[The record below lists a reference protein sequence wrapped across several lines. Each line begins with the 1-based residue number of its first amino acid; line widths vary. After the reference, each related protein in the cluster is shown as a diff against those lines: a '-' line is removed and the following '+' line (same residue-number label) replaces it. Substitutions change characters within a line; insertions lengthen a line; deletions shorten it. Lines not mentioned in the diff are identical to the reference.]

1 MPTDELDPTRLS
13 TSAVLPA
20 GRRDADRAKLAAQ
33 QRIETAKLVADAVN
47 QYHDAADRIDSA
59 QRQTRQAT
67 TDRAAALQVMRTCSL
82 TVSEISDLTGLSTS
96 RVQAL
101 LRDTAAVSSTPQ

>member
-1 MPTDELDPTRLS
+1 MPTDELAR
-13 TSAVLPA
+13 PA
-20 GRRDADRAKLAAQ
+20 QDTAAAPAGGRRDADRAKLAAQ

-67 TDRAAALQVMRTCSL
+67 TDRAAALQVMRTCGL
-82 TVSEISDLTGLSTS
+82 TVTEISDLTGLSTS

-101 LRDTAAVSSTPQ
+101 LRDTTAVVSDLR